1 MTLYAFKPAF
11 VRWVRPTAGRL
22 ARLGVTANE
31 VTVAST
37 GLSLAIGFGVAANA
51 DTREVFLL
59 IPVWFPLRMV
69 LNAID
74 GLLAREFYQRTP
86 LGAYLNELGDVV
98 SDAALYL
105 PFALVKPFSALS
117 VGTIIFFALLAEFA
131 GALGATVGSERRYD
145 GPMGKS
151 DRALVF
157 GALGLWVGVGLPA
170 SVWMSWLMPALAL
183 LLVRTIV
190 NRARAG
196 IRFAR
201 TLRTDVHAHES
212 WTRNSHENGA

>member
-1 MTLYAFKPAF
+1 
-11 VRWVRPTAGRL
+11 L

-51 DTREVFLL
+51 DTRELFLL

-98 SDAALYL
+98 SDTALYL

-117 VGTIIFFALLAEFA
+117 VGTVIFFC
-131 GALGATVGSERRYD
+131 V
-145 GPMGKS
+145 
-151 DRALVF
+151 
-157 GALGLWVGVGLPA
+157 A
-170 SVWMSWLMPALAL
+170 S
-183 LLVRTIV
+183 
-190 NRARAG
+190 G
-196 IRFAR
+196 IRRSAR
-201 TLRTDVHAHES
+201 
-212 WTRNSHENGA
+212 RNCWE